1 MKSADTILSE
11 RAPILNRMLH
21 GLDGLAETL
30 RDGCDRH
37 RFLLLGLVSVV
48 YFAATSV
55 LASRKPM
62 WNDELFTY
70 FIAQAPT
77 LSGIWS
83 ALLTGADQSPFPF
96 YVLTR
101 WSLDLF
107 GVNEWAMRMPEMVGV
122 WGAGVCL
129 FQIVA
134 RRNSAMYGFVAM
146 LLLFVTGANFYSYEA
161 RPYGLVLLFS
171 ASSWLCWQM
180 ATERRSRWPLLG
192 VFGSLAG
199 ALCSHYYAVLVF
211 IPLGIAELVRSYDRR
226 RIDWAMWLA
235 MCGALA
241 PLLVF
246 LPLIVKARTYANGFW
261 AIPSWKSIPDAYSSL
276 LMPVPLLLM
285 LVLIF
290 AGVMALA
297 QVKLFETLPPAKAVS
312 IPGHE
317 LAAALSYACLP
328 VFAVTLAIFV
338 TGAFAF
344 RYALPTVL
352 GISVLMAWT
361 SARLL
366 SGRALLGAIM
376 LILSC
381 GGLVMLWA
389 RSFPATPETVLGQMY
404 AVVRN
409 EPEKELPVVVSD
421 PHNFMMLSHYAPDDL
436 VSRFV
441 YLADPERSLH
451 HLGHNTMDRGIIDL
465 KPWFP
470 LNIQESEAYQST
482 HSRFFLSVH
491 AGYLGGS
498 LSGGQVAPDFNWLL
512 SDLVATGW
520 HLELKTR
527 QDNRLL
533 FLASR
538 N

>member
-1 MKSADTILSE
+1 MNRRSKFMNAFILAQSTWSLRGEQRTSCLRKLSKQRSAMKSADTVSSGK
-11 RAPILNRMLH
+11 APVLNLVLQW
-21 GLDGLAETL
+21 LDGLAETL
-30 RDGCDRH
+30 RDGCERH

-107 GVNEWAMRMPEMVGV
+107 GVNEWAVRMPEMVGV

-129 FQIVA
+129 FHIVA
-134 RRNSAMYGFVAM
+134 HRNSAMYGFVAM

-226 RIDWAMWLA
+226 RMDWAMWLA
-235 MCGALA
+235 ICGALA

-246 LPLIVKARTYANGFW
+246 LPLIVKARTYATGFW
-261 AIPSWKSIPDAYSSL
+261 AIPSWKSIPDAYASL
-276 LMPVPLLLM
+276 LMPAPLLLM
-285 LVLIF
+285 LVLIS
-290 AGVMALA
+290 AGIMA
-297 QVKLFETLPPAKAVS
+297 T
-312 IPGHE
+312 
-317 LAAALSYACLP
+317 
-328 VFAVTLAIFV
+328 
-338 TGAFAF
+338 
-344 RYALPTVL
+344 
-352 GISVLMAWT
+352 
-361 SARLL
+361 
-366 SGRALLGAIM
+366 
-376 LILSC
+376 
-381 GGLVMLWA
+381 
-389 RSFPATPETVLGQMY
+389 RS
-404 AVVRN
+404 
-409 EPEKELPVVVSD
+409 
-421 PHNFMMLSHYAPDDL
+421 
-436 VSRFV
+436 
-441 YLADPERSLH
+441 
-451 HLGHNTMDRGIIDL
+451 
-465 KPWFP
+465 
-470 LNIQESEAYQST
+470 
-482 HSRFFLSVH
+482 
-491 AGYLGGS
+491 
-498 LSGGQVAPDFNWLL
+498 
-512 SDLVATGW
+512 
-520 HLELKTR
+520 
-527 QDNRLL
+527 
-533 FLASR
+533 
-538 N
+538 